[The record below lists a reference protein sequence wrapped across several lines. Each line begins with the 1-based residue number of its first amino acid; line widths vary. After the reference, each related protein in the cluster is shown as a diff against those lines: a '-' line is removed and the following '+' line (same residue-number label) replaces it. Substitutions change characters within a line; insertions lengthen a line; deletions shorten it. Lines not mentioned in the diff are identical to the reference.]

1 MENIIDVLGLKK
13 SYQNTSVLNGLDVKI
28 KKGECYG
35 LLGANGAGK
44 STTIES
50 ILGIK
55 TIDSGIIRIVEEL
68 CLETQCLYNTPIDYK
83 ILLEQFDLSTKKNAY
98 VKELSGGQQQK
109 LFIVLALIP
118 NPKVVFLDEL
128 TTGLDLKSR
137 RYDDFRYC
145 YACGND
151 CFNGLHLS
159 R

>member
-83 ILLEQFDLSTKKNAY
+83 ILLEQFNLSTKKMLMLRNY
-98 VKELSGGQQQK
+98 QVY
-109 LFIVLALIP
+109 
-118 NPKVVFLDEL
+118 NNRNFLL
-128 TTGLDLKSR
+128 
-137 RYDDFRYC
+137 Y
-145 YACGND
+145 
-151 CFNGLHLS
+151 
-159 R
+159 